1 MNKGV
6 IAGAVVVVAAV
17 GASVF
22 IAPRFMKKEVIEET
36 VAPPVVRVVSPQV
49 GDIEISRSLIGTVE
63 PSDLVYVIPK
73 AAGEITA
80 VYANVGDY
88 VTEGQL
94 LCEIDTRQVDAARL
108 QLEAAEVQLNDANA
122 NLARM
127 RVLYQSGDIAAQAF
141 EQVESAAK
149 AAQIQYDSAKLAYDY
164 QLEFSKI
171 TASIGGRI
179 ESSSMEVHSMASQT
193 NPLCVISGEG
203 MKTISFAV
211 TEALLDHVKQGESIT
226 VEKSGS
232 QYSGTITEVSTMVD
246 AMTGLFNVKASVEG
260 GEALVSG
267 SSVRLYVVSDRA
279 EDVLSV
285 PVDCIYY
292 SAGNPFVYT
301 YDNGI
306 VHQVDVQTG
315 ISDDV
320 SMEIVSGLT
329 TADQVITTWS
339 PELYENAPAVL
350 DGEIGTL
357 TVGDTAGTDDS
368 QTENGGS
375 VEQNDSQAENGD
387 DAEQNGGQTESSAAA
402 E

>member
-6 IAGAVVVVAAV
+6 VAAAVVVVAAV
-17 GASVF
+17 GVSVF
-22 IAPRFMKKEVIEET
+22 AAPRLMKKEVIEET
-36 VAPPVVRVVSPQV
+36 VAPPVVQVVSPQV

-63 PSDLVYVIPK
+63 PSDLVYIIPK

-94 LCEIDTRQVDAARL
+94 LCEIDTRQVDGARL
-108 QLEAAEVQLNDANA
+108 QLEAAEVQLNDANT
-122 NLARM
+122 NLERM
-127 RVLYQSGDIAAQAF
+127 QVLYASGDISAQAF

-149 AAQIQYDSAKLAYDY
+149 GAQIQYDSAKLAYDY
-164 QLEFSKI
+164 QMEFSRI
-171 TASIGGRI
+171 TASISGRI

-211 TEALLDHVKQGESIT
+211 TEALLDHVKQGEPIT

-232 QYSGTITEVSTMVD
+232 RYEGTITEVSTMVD
-246 AMTGLFNVKASVEG
+246 AMTGLFNVKASVTD

-267 SSVRLYVVSDRA
+267 SSVRLYVVADRA
-279 EDVLSV
+279 ESVLSI

-292 SAGNPFVYT
+292 SAGKPFVYT
-301 YDNGI
+301 YDDGI
-306 VHQVDVQTG
+306 VHQVNIETG

-320 SMEIVSGLT
+320 STEVVSGLNIS
-329 TADQVITTWS
+329 DQVITTWS

-350 DGEIGTL
+350 DGEIETL
-357 TVGDTAGTDDS
+357 TIGDAAGSD
-368 QTENGGS
+368 
-375 VEQNDSQAENGD
+375 DSQAENGD
-387 DAEQNGGQTESSAAA
+387 SAEQGGVQAESSAA

>member
-6 IAGAVVVVAAV
+6 IAAAAVVVAAV
-17 GASVF
+17 AAGVF
-22 IAPRFMKKEVIEET
+22 AAPQLMKKETIEET
-36 VAPPVVRVVSPQV
+36 VAPPVVQVVSPEM

-94 LCEIDTRQVDAARL
+94 LCEIDTRQVDAAKL
-108 QLEAAEVQLNDANA
+108 QMEAAAVQLEDANT
-122 NLARM
+122 NLQRM
-127 RVLYQSGDIAAQAF
+127 RVLYQSGDISAQSF

-164 QLEFSKI
+164 QMEFSHI
-171 TASIGGRI
+171 TATIGGRI

-211 TEALLDHVKQGESIT
+211 TEALLDQVKQGEPIT

-232 QYSGTITEVSTMVD
+232 QYEGVVTEVSTMVD
-246 AMTGLFNVKASVEG
+246 SMTGLFNVKATVEK

-267 SSVRLYVVSDRA
+267 SAVRLYVVSDRA
-279 EDVLSV
+279 DGVLSV

-292 SAGNPFVYT
+292 SAGKPFVYT

-306 VHQVDVQTG
+306 VHQVSVETG
-315 ISDDV
+315 LSDDIR
-320 SMEIVSGLT
+320 MEIVSGLS
-329 TADQVITTWS
+329 ASDQVIATWS

-350 DGEIGTL
+350 
-357 TVGDTAGTDDS
+357 
-368 QTENGGS
+368 
-375 VEQNDSQAENGD
+375 
-387 DAEQNGGQTESSAAA
+387 ESSAAA

>member
-6 IAGAVVVVAAV
+6 IAAGAAVVAAV
-17 GASVF
+17 AVSVF
-22 IAPRFMKKEVIEET
+22 VLPQVMKKDVIEEM
-36 VAPPVVRVVSPQV
+36 VAPPVVQVVSPQI

-88 VTEGQL
+88 VEEGQL
-94 LCEIDTRQVDAARL
+94 LCEIDTRQVDSAKL

-122 NLARM
+122 NLDRM

-141 EQVESAAK
+141 EQVESSAK

-164 QLEFSKI
+164 QLEFSQI
-171 TASIGGRI
+171 TATIPGRI

-211 TEALLDHVKQGESIT
+211 TEALLDQVKQGEPIT
-226 VEKSGS
+226 IEKSGS
-232 QYSGTITEVSTMVD
+232 QYDGTITEVSTMVD
-246 AMTGLFNVKASVEG
+246 SMTGLFKVKATVEG
-260 GEALVSG
+260 GDALVSG

-279 EDVLSV
+279 EGVLSI
-285 PVDCIYY
+285 PVDCVYY
-292 SAGNPFVYT
+292 SGGKPFVYT
-301 YDNGI
+301 YDNGV
-306 VHQVDVQTG
+306 VHQVDVETG
-315 ISDDV
+315 ISDDIR
-320 SMEIVSGLT
+320 MEIVSGLS
-329 TADQVITTWS
+329 ASDQVITTWS

-350 DGEIGTL
+350 DSETSVT
-357 TVGDTAGTDDS
+357 TVG
-368 QTENGGS
+368 S
-375 VEQNDSQAENGD
+375 VTVETVESNPEAEGEAQAEDSQA
-387 DAEQNGGQTESSAAA
+387 QSSAAA